1 MDEETKLILAI
12 IQVENL
18 VSITKDNEWKDFLYG
33 HLMTIQVELERQL
46 SLLKHDKENQD
57 KN

>member
-46 SLLKHDKENQD
+46 SLLKHDKKNQD

>member
-12 IQVENL
+12 MQVENL

-46 SLLKHDKENQD
+46 SLLKHDKEKQD

>member
-1 MDEETKLILAI
+1 MDEKTKLILAI

-46 SLLKHDKENQD
+46 SLLKHDKKNQD

>member
-12 IQVENL
+12 MQVENL

>member
-12 IQVENL
+12 MQVENL

-46 SLLKHDKENQD
+46 SLLKHDKKNQD